1 MDVQI
6 PETPRNVI
14 ERLRLEHSPDG
25 HSKVSSIIKNALEIM
40 VFSEHTDVNFDR
52 RISTEL
58 YDTSTHFLL
67 EFLQNADDN
76 DYDPAVVPRLQ
87 FTYASGFLRVDCN
100 EVGFN
105 ASNVEAICNI
115 RSSTKSGQD
124 HVGRTGEKGIG
135 FKSVFKV
142 ADVVWIRSGE
152 FAFKFDKARP
162 FGIIAPVW
170 EEFPQSVLENH
181 TSFLLQLNDRCDK
194 VELITT
200 LLNLDQTCLLFT
212 RRLRHITVRVTQD
225 NQTETKEM
233 RRRVETDAN
242 GQITVLDVG
251 DQVFTYIIT
260 RRQVENLPHEPKRLG
275 LKTSELVLAFP
286 ALEDATNATWRI
298 QNVHNVLPIGKY
310 GLKV

>member
-1 MDVQI
+1 M
-6 PETPRNVI
+6 
-14 ERLRLEHSPDG
+14 LELPSSSNNRSPYSG
-25 HSKVSSIIKNALEIM
+25 II
-40 VFSEHTDVNFDR
+40 FSEHTDVNFDH

-76 DYDPAVVPRLQ
+76 DYDPAVVPWLQ
-87 FTYASGFLRVDCN
+87 FTFTPGFLRVDCN
-100 EVGFN
+100 EIGFN

-142 ADVVWIRSGE
+142 ADVVWICSRE

-170 EEFPQSVLENH
+170 EEFPQPVLENH
-181 TSFLLQLNDRCDK
+181 TSFLLQLNDMCDM
-194 VELITT
+194 VELVNT

-212 RRLRHITVRVTQD
+212 RRLRHITVRIPQD
-225 NQTETKEM
+225 NQTQTKEM
-233 RRRVETDAN
+233 KRRDGTDAN
-242 GQITVLDVG
+242 GPITVLEVD
-251 DQVFTYIIT
+251 DQVSTYIIT
-260 RRQVENLPHEPKRLG
+260 RRQVENLPYEPKRLG

-286 ALEDATNATWRI
+286 APEDAKNAIWKT
-298 QNVHNVLPIGKY
+298 QNVHNVLPIGNY